1 MVTVVSESRMIPVG
15 TDGPKRVRGRDRKD
29 KKSGAD
35 MIHVWTERTNDGDV

>member
-1 MVTVVSESRMIPVG
+1 MATVVSESRMIPAC

-35 MIHVWTERTNDGDV
+35 MIHVWTEIPNDSDV